1 MKKTI
6 TLSVFLLFTLILKA
20 QYTPSQIDTNARYC
34 LILATKKLI
43 GNGVTID
50 IDFGQPQ
57 KWWKNTTKLID
68 STGNR
73 ILFNSVI
80 DALNYMNKNGWEFVD
95 AYAIT
100 IGNYHVYHYLMRKR
114 D

>member
-1 MKKTI
+1 MKKLI
-6 TLSVFLLFTLILKA
+6 FISLLIFCGVFAKA
-20 QYTPSQIDTNARYC
+20 QFTPTQIDTNARYC

-57 KWWKNTTKLID
+57 KWWKNTTRLID

-80 DALNYMNKNGWEFVD
+80 DALNFMNRNGWEFVD

-100 IGNYHVYHYLMRKR
+100 IGNYHVYHYLMRKN